1 MIQNIWDQQDFY
13 QQYKVIFAGGII
25 PVIIDQKQ
33 RMNSMA
39 NPRLYFLFSLN
50 FYSCSLFFES
60 FWKEF
65 LNLTE
70 SLSIILN
77 DDQSLQNINQ
87 LFSQLNLLNNSTTI
101 WNGK

>member
-13 QQYKVIFAGGII
+13 LQYKVIFAGGII

-50 FYSCSLFFES
+50 FYSCYFSFER
-60 FWKEF
+60 FWKDF

-87 LFSQLNLLNNSTTI
+87 LVSQLNLLNNSTTI

>member
-1 MIQNIWDQQDFY
+1 
-13 QQYKVIFAGGII
+13 
-25 PVIIDQKQ
+25 
-33 RMNSMA
+33 MNSMA